1 VDKKNGSCKPCKNNA
16 FCLIALIVVCELLGS
31 LGAIFTAPN
40 ISTWYALL
48 NKPMFSPPNWLFF
61 PVWTILF
68 MLMGVA
74 LYLIL
79 QNDEKKL
86 AIERK
91 IARFWFATQF
101 AFNILWSFLF
111 FGLKDP
117 FLGFIGIIFL
127 WVSIVLTIVS
137 FYKIDKKAAYLL
149 IPYILWVS
157 FATILNYF
165 VMILN

>member
-1 VDKKNGSCKPCKNNA
+1 MVKQKDSCKPCESNPL
-16 FCLIALIVVCELLGS
+16 CLIALIVLCEVFGS

-40 ISTWYALL
+40 ISTWYSLL
-48 NKPMFSPPNWLFF
+48 HKPLFSPPNWLFF

-79 QNDEKKL
+79 QNTDKKL
-86 AIERK
+86 VHQRK
-91 IARFWFATQF
+91 IARHWFTIQF

-111 FGLKDP
+111 FGLKNP
-117 FLGFIGIIFL
+117 LFGFIGIVFL
-127 WVSIVLTIVS
+127 WISIIFTILS
-137 FYKIDKKAAYLL
+137 FHKIDKKAAYLL
-149 IPYILWVS
+149 IPYVLWVS
-157 FATILNYF
+157 FAAILNYF